1 MDWIVLSMAS
11 AAAFTAYTL
20 LQKRA
25 LDGYVGPV
33 AFSAVAGMVHIGI
46 AAAILIVSPP
56 DWFSWSVAAMAMAGL
71 VQAGVQLLSAYALR
85 RSADVSR
92 IVPVLDA
99 YPLLVMAMA
108 VLVLG
113 EALTP
118 MKWGAGLMVIAGV
131 AVAAFSQTLPGKRLS
146 LDRSV
151 AAVLTA
157 SLGIA
162 VYAVLAKSVAGQIT
176 VWQMYAIS
184 WMFALPGVL
193 AAARVSS
200 MAPVLTALRSRRAL
214 LAVAL
219 AQAPLL
225 VAFWT
230 GLTAIEQGPVSLAT
244 AIMSTR
250 PVLILLWVAAAGMSL
265 HRVFEK
271 RETFREAR
279 ARWGSAALV
288 TLGVGVMAF

>member
-11 AAAFTAYTL
+11 AVAFTAYTL

-25 LDGYVGPV
+25 LDGHVGPV
-33 AFSAVAGMVHIGI
+33 AFSAVAGMAHIGI
-46 AAAILIVSPP
+46 AAAILVISPP
-56 DWFSWSVAAMAMAGL
+56 DWFSWGVAAMAMAGL

-99 YPLLVMAMA
+99 YPLLVMVMA

-131 AVAAFSQTLPGKRLS
+131 AVAAFHQTLPGKRLA

-157 SLGIA
+157 SFGIA
-162 VYAVLAKSVAGQIT
+162 IYAVLAKSDAGQVT
-176 VWQMYAIS
+176 VWQMYAVS

-193 AAARVSS
+193 LAARVSS
-200 MAPVLTALRSRRAL
+200 MAPVVAALRSRRAL

-250 PVLILLWVAAAGMSL
+250 PVLILLWVAAAGLSL
-265 HRVFEK
+265 RRMFEK
-271 RETFREAR
+271 REPLRESR
-279 ARWGSAALV
+279 ARWSSAALV
-288 TLGVGVMAF
+288 TAGVGAMAF